1 MRCLFHSINWSY
13 LLCLVAGALA
23 LAAFPACC
31 ILWLFCLI

>member
-1 MRCLFHSINWSY
+1 MRTLAHSINWPY